1 MPPGMRARVK
11 DVLALAAAGLPA
23 PEILADS
30 PNLEAGDIKGSQAN
44 AAAQLDHPVRVVSR

>member
-1 MPPGMRARVK
+1 MRARVK